1 VSSNFN
7 AYDYQW
13 GKFGQNLLRNQH
25 EIISDRTRLLE
36 VLNDS
41 DCELI
46 STVVLNENLVRF
58 FSNNVFF
65 QLYIVYKTRKEALEA
80 LPNSCLPI
88 AALTTAYARIMLY
101 RAMAK
106 IEPGRLAYVGKWFFC
121 RLKFVQI
128 LTASSTRTW
137 ATTTLLK
144 VNSEITWAT

>member
-1 VSSNFN
+1 MSSNFN

-46 STVVLNENLVRF
+46 STVVLDENLVRF

-65 QLYIVYKTRKEALEA
+65 PALHRLQNSKRGTRSAAQLLLADRGAYH
-80 LPNSCLPI
+80 CLCSHH
-88 AALTTAYARIMLY
+88 AVS
-101 RAMAK
+101 
-106 IEPGRLAYVGKWFFC
+106 GDGK
-121 RLKFVQI
+121 
-128 LTASSTRTW
+128 
-137 ATTTLLK
+137 
-144 VNSEITWAT
+144 N